1 MPTDQ
6 TPPENFEL
14 LLAWLGPNRE
24 KGAEKYE
31 QIRRNLLDYFRRR
44 DVFDPIGLADEV
56 ISRVTGKV
64 PEVATGFIGEPSAY
78 FFGVARR
85 VLAEWRRRPRDTD
98 LPEYIAA
105 YSDDE
110 AAERKELT
118 LQSLEQ
124 CWKRLS
130 REQQQILF
138 RYCVETPPIRL
149 SESREQLAR
158 EIGVSLNALRVTAHR
173 LRRTVKSC
181 IERLIEVK

>member
-14 LLAWLGPNRE
+14 LLAWLGANRD

-31 QIRRNLLDYFRRR
+31 QIRRNLIDYFRRR
-44 DVFDPIGLADEV
+44 DVFDPISLTDEV

-64 PEVATGFIGEPSAY
+64 HEVATDFVGEPSAY

-85 VLAEWRRRPRDTD
+85 VLAEWRRCPKEKD
-98 LPEYIAA
+98 LPEYITAE
-105 YSDDE
+105 SDEE
-110 AAERKELT
+110 AAQRKELT
-118 LQSLEQ
+118 LQSLER

-130 REQQQILF
+130 REEQQILF
-138 RYCVETPPIRL
+138 RYCVETPPEKL

-158 EIGVSLNALRVTAHR
+158 ELGVSLNALRVMSHR
-173 LRRTVKSC
+173 LRRKVKSC

>member
-64 PEVATGFIGEPSAY
+64 HEVATGFVGEPSAY
-78 FFGVARR
+78 FFAVARR
-85 VLAEWRRRPRDTD
+85 VLAEWRRRPKETE

-110 AAERKELT
+110 AAQRKELT

-124 CWKRLS
+124 
-130 REQQQILF
+130 
-138 RYCVETPPIRL
+138 
-149 SESREQLAR
+149 
-158 EIGVSLNALRVTAHR
+158 
-173 LRRTVKSC
+173 
-181 IERLIEVK
+181 